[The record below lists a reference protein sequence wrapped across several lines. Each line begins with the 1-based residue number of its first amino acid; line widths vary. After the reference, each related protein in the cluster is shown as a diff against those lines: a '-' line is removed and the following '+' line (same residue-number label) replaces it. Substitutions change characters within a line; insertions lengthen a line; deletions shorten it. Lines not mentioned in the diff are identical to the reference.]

1 MLDYVFYF
9 YLVRAIKFP
18 MLPKHHHVSGN
29 DLVYELP
36 IYALDGI
43 RFVLVV
49 LFMLMIDLNLLEVE
63 LSNGFWET

>member
-1 MLDYVFYF
+1 MFIYF
-9 YLVRAIKFP
+9 HLVRVIKFP

-36 IYALDGI
+36 TYALNGI
-43 RFVLVV
+43 MFILAV
-49 LFMLMIDLNLLEVE
+49 LFMLMIDLNLLEME